1 MKLDRSRPFGT
12 IHPQGGFVQDGNEFD
27 ADGNLVGE
35 KKAPKVRKREPEE
48 VVKPSDDQLNEQLAD

>member
-1 MKLDRSRPFGT
+1 MKLDLSRPYGT

-35 KKAPKVRKREPEE
+35 KKAPKTKKPEA